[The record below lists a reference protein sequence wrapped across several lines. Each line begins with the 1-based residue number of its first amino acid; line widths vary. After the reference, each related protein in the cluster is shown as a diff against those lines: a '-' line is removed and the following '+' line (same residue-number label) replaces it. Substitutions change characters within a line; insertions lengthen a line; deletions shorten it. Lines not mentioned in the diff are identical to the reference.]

1 MIVYQIQPDAKRFM
15 IKKKII
21 VKFGFS
27 QFKHKE
33 YKSNKETTTSIT
45 NPTTVIATIN
55 V

>member
-1 MIVYQIQPDAKRFM
+1 MIVHQKQPDAKQFM

-21 VKFGFS
+21 VKYGFS
-27 QFKHKE
+27 QFKYKD